1 MCKLIAIE
9 IHKNFTNLY
18 VYLSILILLVLS
30 IFSAYVD
37 ISRILYGFEQ
47 VLDSR
52 GSYVSYSLFSSFGA
66 TMVTDFYTLP
76 VMLFYLI
83 LPLACAFPFG
93 TSINEEKING
103 HISQANIRINK
114 KEYIVSKQISTA
126 ITAFIIV
133 AVPMLINITICLCFL
148 PSYLPDVESN
158 TAYGVFSFNL
168 FSFVFYNYPI
178 LYFFIYNAYWF
189 ICCSLG
195 MFYSELEY
203 IHEK

>member
-1 MCKLIAIE
+1 MD
-9 IHKNFTNLY
+9 
-18 VYLSILILLVLS
+18 
-30 IFSAYVD
+30 IF
-37 ISRILYGFEQ
+37 F
-47 VLDSR
+47 
-52 GSYVSYSLFSSFGA
+52 
-66 TMVTDFYTLP
+66 
-76 VMLFYLI
+76 
-83 LPLACAFPFG
+83 
-93 TSINEEKING
+93 
-103 HISQANIRINK
+103 QANIRINK